1 MTFGKPVSARRENEQ
16 LYFVKISAN
25 PMGALGPQRIL
36 IPKPTSAL
44 PNSSDFM
51 TMT

>member
-25 PMGALGPQRIL
+25 PMRSLGTSEDFDPKAHQRI
-36 IPKPTSAL
+36 A
-44 PNSSDFM
+44 
-51 TMT
+51 